1 MPIMEVPDDKP
12 VRHPEYV
19 YMDYARH
26 LSGRLRRT
34 ITGPM
39 WHGPSLREA
48 LDGMNAADAVER
60 PIRSMKSVWE
70 IVLHVTARA
79 ERARLRMDG
88 LALDE
93 PTPEEDWPRIPI
105 PCTAAAWDY
114 AQVEMAN
121 AYRAMAVRVCDV
133 RSSGFLTVVEKQSY
147 NMATM
152 ADGVAE
158 HGAYHAGQIV
168 LLRKEIRSRRP
179 KGANVT
185 DLMW

>member
-1 MPIMEVPDDKP
+1 MAIEHPEPKP
-12 VRHPEYV
+12 VRHPEYI

-48 LDGMNAADAVER
+48 LEGMTAADAVER
-60 PIRSMKSVWE
+60 PIQSMKTVWE

-79 ERARLRMDG
+79 ERACLRMDG

-93 PTPEEDWPRIPI
+93 PTPTEDWPRIPV
-105 PCTAAAWDY
+105 PCTTAAWEDS
-114 AQVEMAN
+114 QIQMAN
-121 AYRAMAVRVCDV
+121 AYRAMAVRVCEV
-133 RSSGFLTVVEKQSY
+133 MSTGFLKVVEKQDY
-147 NMATM
+147 NVATM

-158 HGAYHAGQIV
+158 HGAYHAGQIMV
-168 LLRKEIRSRRP
+168 LRKEIVRRRP
-179 KGANVT
+179 SGSHRADV
-185 DLMW
+185 MW

>member
-1 MPIMEVPDDKP
+1 MPIEEPEEKP

-48 LDGMNAADAVER
+48 LDGMTAADAVER
-60 PIRSMKSVWE
+60 PMRSMKTVWE

-79 ERARLRMDG
+79 ERARLLMDG
-88 LALDE
+88 MGLEE
-93 PTPEEDWPRIPI
+93 PTLEEDWPPIPS
-105 PCTAAAWDY
+105 PCTAAAWESSQ
-114 AQVEMAN
+114 ARMAD
-121 AYRAMAVRVCDV
+121 AYRSMAVRVCEV
-133 RSSGFLTVVEKQSY
+133 ISSGFLKVVEPRGY
-147 NMATM
+147 NVATM

-168 LLRKEIRSRRP
+168 LLRKEITLRRHHR
-179 KGANVT
+179 GAVT
-185 DLMW
+185 DLIW

>member
-1 MPIMEVPDDKP
+1 MPIEETNANP

-48 LDGMNAADAVER
+48 LHGITPADAVES
-60 PIRSMKSVWE
+60 PIRSMKTIWE

-88 LALDE
+88 LALEE
-93 PTPEEDWPRIPI
+93 PTPEEDWPRTPI
-105 PCTAAAWDY
+105 PCTAAAWENS
-114 AQVEMAN
+114 QVQMAN
-121 AYRAMAVRVCDV
+121 AYRSMAVRVCEV
-133 RSSGFLTVVEKQSY
+133 MSSGFLKVVEKQDY
-147 NMATM
+147 NIATM

-168 LLRKEIRSRRP
+168 ILRKEIMSRRP
-179 KGANVT
+179 HGPYLT
-185 DLMW
+185 DLIW

>member
-1 MPIMEVPDDKP
+1 MPIEETESKP

-48 LDGMNAADAVER
+48 LQGLNAADAVER
-60 PIRSMKSVWE
+60 PIRSMKTVWE

-88 LALDE
+88 MALEE
-93 PTPEEDWPRIPI
+93 PTPAEDWPRIPI
-105 PCTAAAWDY
+105 PCTAAAWEDS
-114 AQVEMAN
+114 QVRMAN
-121 AYRAMAVRVCDV
+121 AYRSMAVRVCEV
-133 RSSGFLTVVEKQSY
+133 MSSGFLKVVEKQSY
-147 NMATM
+147 NIATM

-168 LLRKEIRSRRP
+168 ILRREIISRRP
-179 KGANVT
+179 NAATLT

>member
-1 MPIMEVPDDKP
+1 MSIEVPEDKP

-48 LDGMNAADAVER
+48 LEGMTAADAVER
-60 PIRSMKSVWE
+60 PIRSMKTIWE

-88 LALDE
+88 LALEE
-93 PTPEEDWPRIPI
+93 PTPAEDWPRTPI
-105 PCTAAAWDY
+105 PCTAAAWEY
-114 AQVEMAN
+114 SQVQMAN
-121 AYRAMAVRVCDV
+121 AYRSMAVRVCEV
-133 RSSGFLTVVEKQSY
+133 MSSGFLKVVEQQAY
-147 NMATM
+147 NVATM

-179 KGANVT
+179 TGAPLT
-185 DLMW
+185 DLIW

>member
-1 MPIMEVPDDKP
+1 MPIEVPEDKP

-48 LDGMNAADAVER
+48 LEGITVADAVER
-60 PIRSMKSVWE
+60 PIRSMKTIWE

-88 LALDE
+88 LGLEE
-93 PTPEEDWPRIPI
+93 PTPAEDWPPIPI
-105 PCTAAAWDY
+105 PCTAAAWENS
-114 AQVEMAN
+114 QMHMAN
-121 AYRAMAVRVCDV
+121 AYRSMAVRVCEV
-133 RSSGFLTVVEKQSY
+133 MSSGFLKLVEQQAY
-147 NMATM
+147 NIATM
-152 ADGVAE
+152 ADGVVE

-168 LLRKEIRSRRP
+168 LLRNEITSRRRHR
-179 KGANVT
+179 ATIT

>member
-1 MPIMEVPDDKP
+1 MPIEIPEDKP

-48 LDGMNAADAVER
+48 LEGITAADAVER
-60 PIRSMKSVWE
+60 PIRSMKTIWE

-79 ERARLRMDG
+79 ERARSRMDG

-93 PTPEEDWPRIPI
+93 PTPAQDWPRTPI
-105 PCTAAAWDY
+105 PCTAAAWAY
-114 AQVEMAN
+114 SQAQMAN
-121 AYRAMAVRVCDV
+121 AYRSMAVRVCEV
-133 RSSGFLTVVEKQSY
+133 MSSGFLKVVEKQAY
-147 NMATM
+147 NVATM
-152 ADGVAE
+152 ADGLSE

-168 LLRKEIRSRRP
+168 LLRKEIQLRRP
-179 KGANVT
+179 NRTTLT
-185 DLMW
+185 DPIW

>member
-1 MPIMEVPDDKP
+1 MPIEESESKP
-12 VRHPEYV
+12 VRHPEYI

-48 LDGMNAADAVER
+48 LQGITAADAVEHPMR
-60 PIRSMKSVWE
+60 GMKTIWE

-88 LALDE
+88 LGLEE
-93 PTPEEDWPRIPI
+93 PTPTEDWPRIPI
-105 PCTAAAWDY
+105 PCTAAEWEY
-114 AQVEMAN
+114 AQVRMAD
-121 AYRAMAVRVCDV
+121 AYRSMAVRVCEV
-133 RSSGFLTVVEKQSY
+133 VSTGFLKVVEKQPY
-147 NMATM
+147 NIATM

-168 LLRKEIRSRRP
+168 LMRKEILSRRP
-179 KGANVT
+179 NEARIT

>member
-1 MPIMEVPDDKP
+1 MPIEETESKP

-60 PIRSMKSVWE
+60 PIRSMKTVWE

-88 LALDE
+88 LALEE
-93 PTPEEDWPRIPI
+93 PTPEEDWPRTPI
-105 PCTAAAWDY
+105 PCTAAAWEDS
-114 AQVEMAN
+114 QVRLAN
-121 AYRAMAVRVCDV
+121 AYRSMAVRVCEV
-133 RSSGFLTVVEKQSY
+133 MSSGFLKVVEQQSY
-147 NMATM
+147 NIATM
-152 ADGVAE
+152 ADGVVE

-168 LLRKEIRSRRP
+168 LLRKEIGSRRP
-179 KGANVT
+179 RGTRLT

>member
-1 MPIMEVPDDKP
+1 MPIEQTESKP

-48 LDGMNAADAVER
+48 LEGMTAADAVER
-60 PIRSMKSVWE
+60 PIGSMKTMWD
-70 IVLHVTARA
+70 IVQHVTARA

-88 LALDE
+88 LALEE

-105 PCTAAAWDY
+105 PCTTEAWDDSK
-114 AQVEMAN
+114 VRMAN
-121 AYRAMAVRVCDV
+121 AYRSMAVRVCEV
-133 RSSGFLTVVEKQSY
+133 LSKGFLTVVEKQAY
-147 NMATM
+147 NVATM

-158 HGAYHAGQIV
+158 HGAYHAGQLVILRNEI
-168 LLRKEIRSRRP
+168 LLRRRSGPRLIDP
-179 KGANVT
+179 I
-185 DLMW
+185 W

>member
-1 MPIMEVPDDKP
+1 MALDETEPKP

-48 LDGMNAADAVER
+48 LEGMTVAEAVER
-60 PIRSMKSVWE
+60 PLRSMRTVWE

-88 LALDE
+88 LGLEE
-93 PTPEEDWPRIPI
+93 PTPEEDWPKMPS
-105 PCTAAAWDY
+105 PCSAAAWE
-114 AQVEMAN
+114 QSQIQMAN
-121 AYRAMAVRVCDV
+121 AYRSMAVRVCEV
-133 RSSGFLTVVEKQSY
+133 MSSGFLKVVEKQSY
-147 NMATM
+147 NIATM

-168 LLRKEIRSRRP
+168 LLRKEIKVRGHC
-179 KGANVT
+179 GANIT
-185 DLMW
+185 DMIW

>member
-1 MPIMEVPDDKP
+1 MPIEESASKP

-48 LDGMNAADAVER
+48 LQGMNAADAVEH
-60 PIRSMKSVWE
+60 PIRSMKTVWE

-88 LALDE
+88 LALEE
-93 PTPEEDWPRIPI
+93 PTPEEDWPPIPI
-105 PCTAAAWDY
+105 PCTADAWEDS
-114 AQVEMAN
+114 QVRMAN
-121 AYRAMAVRVCDV
+121 AYRSMAVRVCEV
-133 RSSGFLTVVEKQSY
+133 MSSGFLKVVEQQSY
-147 NMATM
+147 NIATM

-168 LLRKEIRSRRP
+168 MLLKEIRPRRRTGTP
-179 KGANVT
+179 LS

>member
-1 MPIMEVPDDKP
+1 MPIIEVPDDKP

-60 PIRSMKSVWE
+60 PIRSMKTVWE

-88 LALDE
+88 LALEE
-93 PTPEEDWPRIPI
+93 PTPDEDWPRIPI
-105 PCTAAAWDY
+105 PCTAAAWEY
-114 AQVEMAN
+114 SQAQMAN
-121 AYRAMAVRVCDV
+121 AYRSMAVRVCEV
-133 RSSGFLTVVEKQSY
+133 MSSGFLKVVEKQSY
-147 NMATM
+147 NIATM

-179 KGANVT
+179 KGAHVA